1 MKKIIA
7 ALAIILLAALFTGYY
22 ETRWAEDNKA
32 VFFIKKQPTLQ
43 LEFVNIFASD
53 ADDKPLHKLD
63 QEERKL
69 VIDYCKYRLGIV
81 TQLNSQEELD
91 ACKGR

>member
-7 ALAIILLAALFTGYY
+7 ALAIILLAALFIGYY
-22 ETRWAEDNKA
+22 ETRWAEDNKT
-32 VFFIKKQPTLQ
+32 VFFIKNQPTLQ
-43 LEFVNIFASD
+43 LEFVNIFDSD

-63 QEERKL
+63 QEERQL

-81 TQLNSQEELD
+81 TRLNSQEELE

>member
-7 ALAIILLAALFTGYY
+7 ALAIILLAALFIGYY
-22 ETRWAEDNKA
+22 ETRWAEDNKT

-43 LEFVNIFASD
+43 LEFVNIFDSD

-63 QEERKL
+63 QEERQL

-81 TQLNSQEELD
+81 ILLNNQEELE

>member
-7 ALAIILLAALFTGYY
+7 VLAITLFAALFIGYY
-22 ETRWAEDNKA
+22 ETRWAEDNKT

-43 LEFVNIFASD
+43 LEFVNIFDSD

-63 QEERKL
+63 QEERQL

-81 TQLNSQEELD
+81 TQLNNQEELE